1 MSPIIA
7 LLLGLFLLF
16 LGGELLVKGSVSL
29 ALKMRISTLVVGMT
43 VVSFAT
49 SAPEF
54 FVSLQAVLNGSNDIA
69 FGNIIGS
76 NIANITLVLGVTALI
91 FRVRISEETA
101 SLNFPFLLFSSL
113 LFGIVMYHYNGI
125 PQAVGFLFIFLLLVF
140 TGLLISRSRKENL
153 TLPEDEVELIE
164 GASGDSLF
172 KSLGFLIAGM
182 FLLKFGADYL
192 VDGTIS
198 IAKKFQ
204 ISERVIAATVVA
216 IGTSI
221 PELVT
226 SIVAAI
232 KKEDSLAVGN
242 LVGSNI
248 FNILAVLGVV
258 ASIDGIAITETD
270 ILSFDYAWMIII
282 TFILGLFIYAFS
294 KREISRSE
302 GVILLLIYFSYLYFS
317 LYPTIYNNIITKISG
332 IFDF

>member
-1 MSPIIA
+1 MSPTIA
-7 LLLGLFLLF
+7 LLLGLLLLF
-16 LGGELLVKGSVSL
+16 FGGELLVRGSVTL

-49 SAPEF
+49 SAPEL
-54 FVSLQAVLNGSNDIA
+54 FVSLRAVLNGSTDIA

-91 FRVRISEETA
+91 FRVKISEQTA
-101 SLNFPFLLFSSL
+101 TLNYPFLLLASL
-113 LFGIVMYHYNGI
+113 VFGGVMYCFKGI
-125 PQAVGFLFIFLLLVF
+125 PQEVGFLFIFLLLVF
-140 TGLLISRSRKENL
+140 TWLLISKSRKENL
-153 TLPEDEVELIE
+153 KLATEEGELLEV
-164 GASGDSLF
+164 ASFDSLF
-172 KSLGFLIAGM
+172 KSLGFLVAGIV
-182 FLLKFGADYL
+182 LLKFGADYL
-192 VDGTIS
+192 VEGTIA
-198 IAKKFQ
+198 IAKKFE
-204 ISERVIAATVVA
+204 ISERVIAVTVVA

-232 KKEDSLAVGN
+232 KKEDSLAIGN

-258 ASIDGIAITETD
+258 SSIEGIAITETA

-302 GVILLLIYFSYLYFS
+302 GVILLLIYFTYLYFS
-317 LYPTIYNNIITKISG
+317 LSPEIYNNIIDYISG
-332 IFDF
+332 YFSF